1 MRSGKNEDEKGVFY
15 AGKKNTPKTAELV
28 KC

>member
-15 AGKKNTPKTAELV
+15 AGKKNTPETAERV
-28 KC
+28 KY